1 MSLSKAEMKK
11 RKYGEAKES
20 QDMKCWKCNQ
30 FGHSSKSCPNIIE
43 MNKKTTCFGCRRVG
57 HSYASCPYNSSI
69 GSMTCYTCGGDGH
82 ASRNCPTMKSKTGT
96 PDYSFAECFICKQ
109 KGHISSQ
116 CSENT
121 NKVFP
126 KGGSCFRC
134 GSTEHMYV
142 SFNISHHISLHSI
155 PFSLLLPF

>member
-1 MSLSKAEMKK
+1 MLSKAEQKK
-11 RKYGEAKES
+11 RKYGEHKEAL
-20 QDMKCWKCNQ
+20 DMKCWKCGDM
-30 FGHSSKSCPNIIE
+30 GHASKSCPKVVE
-43 MNKKTTCFGCRRVG
+43 LNKKTICFGCRRVG
-57 HSYASCPYNSSI
+57 HNYSLCPYNTSM
-69 GSMTCYTCGGDGH
+69 GSVSCYTCGADGH
-82 ASRNCPTMKSKTGT
+82 ASRNCPKAKDKTTT

-116 CSENT
+116 CSENK

-142 SFNISHHISLHSI
+142 Y
-155 PFSLLLPF
+155 